1 MTMKTIFNKVSM
13 GVFLALAA
21 LVFAPLGG
29 IGPTD
34 LLASEDDKEMKA
46 AKEKKEM
53 KEVKEIEVD
62 KEDKK
67 ELDEEAMKALED
79 KVKFLREEIEKKME
93 ERLAMMFEDEEMME
107 AVAKLQEAEDELAK
121 NGGDSWSVR
130 PFVPRGFD
138 VRPPEFFFRPF
149 NPFRV
154 RPLFFFDD
162 DFFFREDDDFFGRGF
177 FEEEREDD

>member
-1 MTMKTIFNKVSM
+1 MTTIFNKMSW
-13 GVFLALAA
+13 GVFFALAA

-29 IGPTD
+29 NGPKD
-34 LLASEDDKEMKA
+34 LLASEVDMEMKA
-46 AKEKKEM
+46 AKEKREM
-53 KEVKEIEVD
+53 KEAIEKKVDEEVNKE
-62 KEDKK
+62 K

-107 AVAKLQEAEDELAK
+107 AVAKLQEAEDELDK

-130 PFVPRGFD
+130 PFAPRGFD

-162 DFFFREDDDFFGRGF
+162 DFFFREDDDFIGKGF